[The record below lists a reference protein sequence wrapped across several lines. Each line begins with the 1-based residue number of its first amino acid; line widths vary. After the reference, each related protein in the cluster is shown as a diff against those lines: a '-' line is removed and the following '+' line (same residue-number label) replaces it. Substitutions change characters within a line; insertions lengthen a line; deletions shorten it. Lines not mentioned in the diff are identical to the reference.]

1 MENCKIIGEIAH
13 WATADAVIDGFS
25 FYAEGRIGLLKFMRR
40 YTSFAFLMALVIGWS
55 SVAFAVQK
63 PIHLLMM
70 SQAVEASST
79 PSEAPQL
86 RNAQADNAQAAVSQM
101 DTIAVHSAPHGVM
114 AKHDSAAPQAMEQQA
129 SSGFAASN
137 MQMQDCHQG
146 KMQLAAQAS
155 KHCQTN
161 PAPMGSNMQCAD
173 CALWHCQIASL
184 SLEMHAVQFSLPELK
199 LASEQPNITYTAQYL
214 PGHWQ
219 ELLRPPKA

>member
-13 WATADAVIDGFS
+13 RATADAVIDGFS
-25 FYAEGRIGLLKFMRR
+25 FYAEGRIGLLKLMRR
-40 YTSFAFLMALVIGWS
+40 YTSFAFLMALIIGWS

-70 SQAVEASST
+70 SQASAQSK
-79 PSEAPQL
+79 APQL
-86 RNAQADNAQAAVSQM
+86 RNAQADNAQAAVSHLETALM
-101 DTIAVHSAPHGVM
+101 HSAPHGVM
-114 AKHDSAAPQAMEQQA
+114 AKHDSAAPHAMAQQV
-129 SSGFAASN
+129 SSGSAASN

-146 KMQLAAQAS
+146 KTSLQPVAQAS
-155 KHCQTN
+155 EHCQTN
-161 PAPMGSNMQCAD
+161 TAPMGSNMQCAD

>member
-13 WATADAVIDGFS
+13 RATADAVIDGFS
-25 FYAEGRIGLLKFMRR
+25 FYAEGRIGLLKLMRR

-70 SQAVEASST
+70 SQAVEVSSA

-86 RNAQADNAQAAVSQM
+86 RKAQADDVQASVSHMQTVPM
-101 DTIAVHSAPHGVM
+101 HSAPHGVM
-114 AKHDSAAPQAMEQQA
+114 AKHDSASSQAIAQQA
-129 SSGFAASN
+129 SSGSAASN

-146 KMQLAAQAS
+146 KTPLQAS
-155 KHCQTN
+155 EHCQTN

-199 LASEQPNITYTAQYL
+199 LASEQPNIIYTAQYL

>member
-1 MENCKIIGEIAH
+1 VENCKIIGEIAH
-13 WATADAVIDGFS
+13 RATAEAVIDRFS
-25 FYAEGRIGLLKFMRR
+25 FYTEGRISLLKLMRR

-70 SQAVEASST
+70 SQASAQSK
-79 PSEAPQL
+79 APQL
-86 RNAQADNAQAAVSQM
+86 RNAQADNAQATVSQM
-101 DTIAVHSAPHGVM
+101 DTVAAHSVPHGAV
-114 AKHDSAAPQAMEQQA
+114 AKHDSAAPQAMAQQA
-129 SSGFAASN
+129 SSGSAASN

-146 KMQLAAQAS
+146 KTSLQPVAQAS
-155 KHCQTN
+155 EHCQTN

-173 CALWHCQIASL
+173 CALWHCQIASV

>member
-13 WATADAVIDGFS
+13 RATADAVIDGFS
-25 FYAEGRIGLLKFMRR
+25 FYAEGRIGLLKLMRR

-70 SQAVEASST
+70 SQAVEVSSAL
-79 PSEAPQL
+79 SEAPQL
-86 RNAQADNAQAAVSQM
+86 RKAQADDAQASVSHMQTVPM
-101 DTIAVHSAPHGVM
+101 HSAPHGVM
-114 AKHDSAAPQAMEQQA
+114 AKHDSAAPHAVAQQA
-129 SSGFAASN
+129 SFGSAVSN

-155 KHCQTN
+155 EHCQTN

>member
-13 WATADAVIDGFS
+13 RATADAVIDGLS
-25 FYAEGRIGLLKFMRR
+25 FYAEGRIGLLKLMRW

-70 SQAVEASST
+70 SQASAQSQ
-79 PSEAPQL
+79 APQL
-86 RNAQADNAQAAVSQM
+86 RNAQADNAQATVSQM
-101 DTIAVHSAPHGVM
+101 DTVAVHSAPHGAV
-114 AKHDSAAPQAMEQQA
+114 AKHDSAAPHAMAQQV
-129 SSGFAASN
+129 SFGFAASN

-146 KMQLAAQAS
+146 KTSLQLVAQAS
-155 KHCQTN
+155 EHCQTN

-173 CALWHCQIASL
+173 CALWHCQIASV